1 MVISQQWT
9 SVTVVEMKSPSFVC
23 LTSEVRVLF
32 VASCFEVC
40 SQQYGQCLFVS
51 LGPDCPTPNY
61 LAQSLGNGALFS
73 ALLIIIIATK

>member
-1 MVISQQWT
+1 MVRSQQWT
-9 SVTVVEMKSPSFVC
+9 SVTVVNMKSPSFVS

-51 LGPDCPTPNY
+51 HGPDCPTPNY
-61 LAQSLGNGALFS
+61 LAQSLGNRTLFGT
-73 ALLIIIIATK
+73 LLIIFIETK